1 MQCSQIIKNI
11 NNTINDVNNVKFSLI
26 QKIDALNEA
35 LQALVSYRPDAASYT
50 AMMLLAV

>member
-26 QKIDALNEA
+26 QKNALNEA
-35 LQALVSYRPDAASYT
+35 LQALVSYRLMRQVIP
-50 AMMLLAV
+50 L